1 MIGHELETKT
11 GADMARVIRALGQ
24 HRYIASRL
32 HLVHAFVFEAATET
46 DDASLKTALAEAG
59 AWATEVLGSKSI
71 DRASKDERLYR
82 RASDAELVAAVTVF
96 WTAGEARERAALRL
110 AERLVEI
117 EVEPP
122 DLARMPFDED
132 AEEDMFPLLIDAGW
146 ELLPL
151 AKLDPERH
159 KGAIQAFQSEADD
172 EIGFES
178 AKFEEENAVPQVT
191 PMMELPAMGTT
202 ELLAAI
208 DGDGN
213 ARAPF
218 VVWCEG
224 NETYV
229 DYLLRGVRRA
239 AKIE

>member
-11 GADMARVIRALGQ
+11 GPDMVRVVRALGQ
-24 HRYIASRL
+24 HRYVASRL
-32 HLVHAFVFEAATET
+32 HLVHVFVIEAAMET
-46 DDASLKTALAEAG
+46 DDEALKTALAEAH
-59 AWATEVLGSKSI
+59 AWATAVLANKGI

-82 RASDAELVAAVTVF
+82 QASDAELVAALTVF
-96 WTAGEARERAALRL
+96 WTPGEARERASLRL

-122 DLARMPFDED
+122 DLAAVPFDED
-132 AEEDMFPLLIDAGW
+132 REEEMFPVLVDAGW

-159 KGAIQAFQSEADD
+159 RGAIQAFAEVDE
-172 EIGFES
+172 EIGFEA
-178 AKFEEENAVPQVT
+178 AKFEEENAVPPVT
-191 PMMELPAMGTT
+191 PLMEMPAMGTT

-208 DGDGN
+208 DEDGET
-213 ARAPF
+213 RAAF
-218 VVWCEG
+218 VVWTEG